1 MKVYRRPKKHEALLW
16 SIALPGFGQFLN
28 GNLFKGSVFIIL
40 EILVNILSNFN
51 LAILYSFTG
60 EIQKAI
66 DVTNYQW
73 LMFYPCLYMFAMWD
87 AYRNADGEVNSFS
100 YIPFVFGAFF
110 ITIGLIYSTSLK
122 VFRVIIGPVFL
133 PMLSLVP
140 GLLLGFII
148 YKFVIFYKNQRNFSG
163 DLLE

>member
-1 MKVYRRPKKHEALLW
+1 MKDFRKPKKHETLLW

-28 GNLFKGSVFIIL
+28 GSLFKGSVFIFL
-40 EILVNILSNFN
+40 EILVNVLSKFN
-51 LAILYSFTG
+51 LAILYSFQG

-66 DVTNYQW
+66 DVTNLQW
-73 LMFYPCLYMFAMWD
+73 LMFYPCLYMFAIWD

-122 VFRVIIGPVFL
+122 IFGVIIGPVFL

-140 GLLLGFII
+140 GLLVGFII
-148 YKFVIFYKNQRNFSG
+148 YKLVIIYKT
-163 DLLE
+163 

>member
-1 MKVYRRPKKHEALLW
+1 VKDFRKPKKHEALLW

-28 GNLFKGSVFIIL
+28 GSLFKGCVFIFL
-40 EILVNILSNFN
+40 EILVNVLSKFN
-51 LAILYSFTG
+51 LAILYSFQG

-66 DVTNYQW
+66 DVTNFQW

-122 VFRVIIGPVFL
+122 IFGVIIGPVFL
-133 PMLSLVP
+133 PIISLVP
-140 GLLLGFII
+140 GLLIGFII
-148 YKFVIFYKNQRNFSG
+148 YKLVIIYKT
-163 DLLE
+163 

>member
-1 MKVYRRPKKHEALLW
+1 VKDYRKPKKHEALLW

-28 GNLFKGSVFIIL
+28 RSIFKGCVFISL
-40 EILVNILSNFN
+40 EILVNVQSNFN

-60 EIQKAI
+60 EIQKTI
-66 DVTNYQW
+66 EVTNFQW

-87 AYRNADGEVNSFS
+87 AYRNADGEVNCFS

-110 ITIGLIYSTSLK
+110 ITLGLIYSTSLK
-122 VFRVIIGPVFL
+122 VSGVLIGPVFL

-140 GLLLGFII
+140 GLLIGFII
-148 YKFVIFYKNQRNFSG
+148 YKLVITYNT
-163 DLLE
+163 

>member
-1 MKVYRRPKKHEALLW
+1 VKDYRKPKKHEALLW
-16 SIALPGFGQFLN
+16 SIALLGFGQFLN
-28 GNLFKGSVFIIL
+28 GSIFKGCVFIFL
-40 EILVNILSNFN
+40 EILVNVQSNFN

-66 DVTNYQW
+66 EVTNFQW

-87 AYRNADGEVNSFS
+87 AYRNADGEVICFS

-122 VFRVIIGPVFL
+122 VSGVLIGPVFL
-133 PMLSLVP
+133 PMLSLAP
-140 GLLLGFII
+140 GLLIGFII
-148 YKFVIFYKNQRNFSG
+148 YKLVIIYKT
-163 DLLE
+163 